1 MLNNE
6 QEASTGEVTR
16 RHIMIAQTPI
26 DIDTINDEDYED
38 GEESSER

>member
-1 MLNNE
+1 MAN
-6 QEASTGEVTR
+6 QDGSTGEGTR

-38 GEESSER
+38 ASSEQRD